1 MDVYNLWSHLLFVYP
16 GTGSSVLLILGG
28 VLGGLLLMVVMVVV
42 MVVFTVCVSKRAK
55 KAKLATEGE
64 EEIARCSWP
73 QPSNCYEY

>member
-1 MDVYNLWSHLLFVYP
+1 MDVYNLWSHLLFVCP

-28 VLGGLLLMVVMVVV
+28 VLGGLLLMVVMVMA

-55 KAKLATEGE
+55 KAKLATEGG

-73 QPSNCYEY
+73 QPSN